1 MKPGYDA
8 QVKFI
13 LLTSCF
19 SLSLCDISLAF
30 QAHLTQHGS
39 HCSPCLQ
46 LLFEEA
52 SLYFF
57 DLRAPSNC
65 QQVFNLKHLRILL
78 HSFYLLL
85 LLLLYFCIKCINC
98 GDSSIS
104 TDCYGLIPRATRLR
118 VVLVIELVPPHGL
131 LLLLLL
137 PPARRVWLWAGS
149 GASTWLIARP
159 RDQLRVR
166 ADLNDAPLLLSFA

>member
-1 MKPGYDA
+1 MY
-8 QVKFI
+8 VIFHYLFRRT
-13 LLTSCF
+13 LLNTVHIAPLACS
-19 SLSLCDISLAF
+19 SLL
-30 QAHLTQHGS
+30 G
-39 HCSPCLQ
+39 
-46 LLFEEA
+46 EA

-78 HSFYLLL
+78 HSFYFLL
-85 LLLLYFCIKCINC
+85 LLLLYFCMKCINC

-118 VVLVIELVPPHGL
+118 AVLVIELVPPLRLLL

-137 PPARRVWLWAGS
+137 PPARCVWLWTGS
-149 GASTWLIARP
+149 GASTWLTARP
-159 RDQLRVR
+159 RDQLRVQR
-166 ADLNDAPLLLSFA
+166 LQTPSRS